1 MCYYKIFPQHYWVD
15 TTKIVS
21 YNDFNLNIKIFK
33 NICQVEKRLEP
44 NVSNSFRVNCNEIAF
59 IALMQTKYI
68 HTSFIVFQC
77 WKCSDEHIFNSI
89 KLRMSKF

>member
-1 MCYYKIFPQHYWVD
+1 MK
-15 TTKIVS
+15 
-21 YNDFNLNIKIFK
+21 
-33 NICQVEKRLEP
+33 KRLEP

-89 KLRMSKF
+89 KLRMSKILKELQLNQILKYQPNSQFLAQTY